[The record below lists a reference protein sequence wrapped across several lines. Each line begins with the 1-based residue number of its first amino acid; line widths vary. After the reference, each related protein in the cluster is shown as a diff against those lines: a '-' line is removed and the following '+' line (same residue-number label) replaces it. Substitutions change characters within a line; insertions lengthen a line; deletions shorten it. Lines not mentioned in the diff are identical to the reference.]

1 MSKIKI
7 VLNRKGVREIL
18 KSQPISDACREQA
31 EAVEGK
37 AGEGYEVRERKYPE
51 RTGYIVM
58 AETDEAKQD
67 NLKNNTLLKALGV

>member
-7 VLNRKGVREIL
+7 VLNRKGVRELL
-18 KSQPISDACREQA
+18 KSQPIADACKEQA

-37 AGEGYEVRERKYPE
+37 AGEGYEVRKRNYPE
-51 RTGYIVM
+51 RTGYIVV

>member
-7 VLNRKGVREIL
+7 VLNRKGVRELL
-18 KSQPISDACREQA
+18 KSQPIANACGKQA
-31 EAVEGK
+31 EIVKAK
-37 AGEGYEVRERKYPE
+37 AGEGYEVRQRKYPE
-51 RTGYIVM
+51 RTGYVVV

>member
-7 VLNRKGVREIL
+7 VLNRKGVRELL
-18 KSQPISDACREQA
+18 KSQPIADACKEQA
-31 EAVEGK
+31 KAVGGK
-37 AGEGYEVRERKYPE
+37 AGEGYEVRKRNYPK
-51 RTGYIVM
+51 RTGYIVV

>member
-7 VLNRKGVREIL
+7 VLNRKGVRELL
-18 KSQPISDACREQA
+18 KSQPIADTCGEQA
-31 EAVEGK
+31 KLVKAR
-37 AGEGYEVRERKYPE
+37 AGEGYEVRKRNYPE
-51 RTGYIVM
+51 RTGYAVI